1 MIFFV
6 QVSTTD
12 VSGGVDDMK
21 RAVKEGAAA
30 TTYLDPIDA
39 TPLVLLLCAVNER
52 ARVLSWARVARRS
65 RDFIL
70 VALWRFAVDAMCEGM
85 AEKLGESKAA
95 VRGREEEGKWRG
107 EVLCWRSVAC
117 MHAVIRPGSGKV
129 IVIISIESRIVK
141 N

>member
-1 MIFFV
+1 MILFV

-39 TPLVLLLCAVNER
+39 TPLVLLLCALNER

-70 VALWRFAVDAMCEGM
+70 VALWKVCGVAIARR
-85 AEKLGESKAA
+85 KRKAA
-95 VRGREEEGKWRG
+95 GRGCGVGVQFLEEEGKWSG
-107 EVLCWRSVAC
+107 EVLCWRSVAG
-117 MHAVIRPGSGKV
+117 IREGDCAYYDS
-129 IVIISIESRIVK
+129 ESRL
-141 N
+141 

>member
-1 MIFFV
+1 MQWIFSTVAPIQENIIDIPITLTSSVSSAAMIFFV

-21 RAVKEGAAA
+21 RAVKEGDAA

-70 VALWRFAVDAMCEGM
+70 VALWKICG
-85 AEKLGESKAA
+85 
-95 VRGREEEGKWRG
+95 
-107 EVLCWRSVAC
+107 
-117 MHAVIRPGSGKV
+117 
-129 IVIISIESRIVK
+129 
-141 N
+141 